1 MTHLTQKTD
10 YSVHIVYE
18 YLCFENDYSLF
29 ESMFFEVCA
38 HILFF
43 FFFFFFFF
51 VNNTNT
57 VAYRSLTL

>member
-1 MTHLTQKTD
+1 
-10 YSVHIVYE
+10 
-18 YLCFENDYSLF
+18 
-29 ESMFFEVCA
+29 MFFEVCA
-38 HILFF
+38 HILF